1 MESPK
6 GKTSDVSKS
15 GDVSTKQRRIA
26 QLAKQAPEMG
36 MNLSHHMDL
45 EWFKEAYRRTRKE
58 GAVGIDGQ
66 NGRDYAV
73 RLEENLCDLINRAKS
88 GQYRAPAV
96 RRKQI
101 PKAGNPAET
110 RPIGIPTFEDK
121 VLQRAVVMALE
132 PVFEQ
137 DFLGCS
143 YGFRPGRSAHQALR
157 DLREGL
163 RTMGGGYVID
173 LDIRKYFDTI
183 DHHRIQE
190 MFCRRVRDGVIRRL
204 VGKWLN
210 AGVMEH
216 GLVIHPETGVP
227 QGGVISPML
236 SNIYLHEVLDSW
248 FLNMVQPR
256 LRGKSFMVRFADD
269 AVLAFE
275 HKQDAER
282 VMAVLP
288 KRFAKY
294 GLELHPEKT
303 KLLCFKPPTGGYNG
317 TGVSDTFVFLGFTH
331 FWARSRRGY
340 WVIKRKTAKDRF
352 SRFLKVL
359 SQWLRKVRH
368 EPICAQHKTLSAKL
382 RGHFQY
388 YGITGNSGAL
398 SRILWQAHRI
408 WRKWLGRRSSKAHRT
423 WEWFNQLLQ
432 RFPLPKPRVIHQC

>member
-1 MESPK
+1 
-6 GKTSDVSKS
+6 
-15 GDVSTKQRRIA
+15 
-26 QLAKQAPEMG
+26 MG

-163 RTMGGGYVID
+163 RAMGGGYVID

-248 FLNMVQPR
+248 FLNMVQPC
-256 LRGKSFMVRFADD
+256 LRGKSFKVRFADD
-269 AVLAFE
+269 RAPRRRREEAV
-275 HKQDAER
+275 
-282 VMAVLP
+282 M
-288 KRFAKY
+288 
-294 GLELHPEKT
+294 
-303 KLLCFKPPTGGYNG
+303 
-317 TGVSDTFVFLGFTH
+317 
-331 FWARSRRGY
+331 
-340 WVIKRKTAKDRF
+340 
-352 SRFLKVL
+352 
-359 SQWLRKVRH
+359 
-368 EPICAQHKTLSAKL
+368 
-382 RGHFQY
+382 
-388 YGITGNSGAL
+388 
-398 SRILWQAHRI
+398 
-408 WRKWLGRRSSKAHRT
+408 
-423 WEWFNQLLQ
+423 
-432 RFPLPKPRVIHQC
+432 

>member
-1 MESPK
+1 
-6 GKTSDVSKS
+6 
-15 GDVSTKQRRIA
+15 
-26 QLAKQAPEMG
+26 
-36 MNLSHHMDL
+36 
-45 EWFKEAYRRTRKE
+45 
-58 GAVGIDGQ
+58 
-66 NGRDYAV
+66 
-73 RLEENLCDLINRAKS
+73 
-88 GQYRAPAV
+88 
-96 RRKQI
+96 
-101 PKAGNPAET
+101 
-110 RPIGIPTFEDK
+110 
-121 VLQRAVVMALE
+121 
-132 PVFEQ
+132 
-137 DFLGCS
+137 
-143 YGFRPGRSAHQALR
+143 
-157 DLREGL
+157 
-163 RTMGGGYVID
+163 MGGGYVID

-248 FLNMVQPR
+248 FLNMVQPC

-331 FWARSRRGY
+331 FWARSRKGY

-359 SQWLRKVRH
+359 SRWLRKVRH

-408 WRKWLGRRSSKAHRT
+408 WLKWLGRRSRKAHRT